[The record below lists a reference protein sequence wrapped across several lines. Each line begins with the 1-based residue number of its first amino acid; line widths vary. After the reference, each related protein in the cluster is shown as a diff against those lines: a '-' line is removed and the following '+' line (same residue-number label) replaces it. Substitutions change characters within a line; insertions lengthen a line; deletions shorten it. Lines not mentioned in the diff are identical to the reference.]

1 MTAALPHSAHTYRFQ
16 LSGFS
21 FKENFTLPA
30 QSVANLAAA
39 MFSLLTIG
47 ISWQFAILAGGVG
60 LLTALTAASLFA
72 RAPAASGRARA
83 MWIAGGALTLL
94 GAAVAVGL
102 IAEQASGTAPIAA
115 GAAIGLGLGSGLYWL
130 AAVNAAKQDLRDAAL
145 SYMTQGLCMFD
156 GPGRLV
162 FWNKRFAEIYKIEG
176 RLRIGFSLRDILRER
191 MAVGTLAED
200 PDEFARRAIAAAKA
214 GQKFTHVFELSDG
227 RKIAVNNEPR
237 PKGGWVSTHEDISE
251 RLQVAQERAAIRD
264 QEQRRALVDSAIA
277 AFRPQMEDLIGS
289 VSGKASAMRGT
300 ASSLFAASQQTSHR
314 AGGAVRSF
322 DEASANVKIV
332 AAAADELS
340 HSIAEIS
347 NQLMQ
352 MSEVVRLAT
361 TEAQAANQEIAGLS
375 DGAQK
380 IGDVVKLIRAIAEQT
395 NLLALNATIEAARAG
410 DAGRG
415 FAVVAAEVKS
425 LAVQTA
431 KATEEIANHILAVQ
445 ISTGGAVEAM
455 RRIALRM
462 QAINES
468 TATVSA
474 AVEQQNSATGDI
486 KHNVAS
492 ATHGTNAMAA
502 VLGEVAGAT
511 TETRS
516 SAQTVLDASETV
528 AKDIAKLRAN
538 VEAFL
543 AKVAV

>member
-1 MTAALPHSAHTYRFQ
+1 
-16 LSGFS
+16 
-21 FKENFTLPA
+21 
-30 QSVANLAAA
+30 
-39 MFSLLTIG
+39 MFPLLTIG
-47 ISWQFAILAGGVG
+47 MPWQFAILAGGVA
-60 LLTALTAASLFA
+60 LLAAFAAASLFT
-72 RAPAASGRARA
+72 RGRETSGRARA
-83 MWIAGGALTLL
+83 MRIAVGAVTLVC
-94 GAAVAVGL
+94 AAIAIGL
-102 IAEQASGTAPIAA
+102 IAQQVSALAPIAA
-115 GAAIGLGLGSGLYWL
+115 GAAIGLGLGGGLYWL
-130 AAVNAAKQDLRDAAL
+130 AAANGAQEDLRDAAL
-145 SYMTQGLCMFD
+145 SYMIQGLCMFD

-162 FWNKRFAEIYKIEG
+162 FWNKRFAEIYRLEG

-191 MAVGTLAED
+191 IAVGTLAED
-200 PDEFARRAIAAAKA
+200 PDEFARRAITAARA
-214 GQKFTHVFELSDG
+214 GKKFTHVFELSDG

-237 PKGGWVSTHEDISE
+237 PSGGWVSTHEDITE
-251 RLQVAQERAAIRD
+251 RLQAAQERAALHD
-264 QEQRRALVDSAIA
+264 QEQRRTLVDSAIA
-277 AFRPQMEDLIGS
+277 AFRPQMENLIGS
-289 VSGKASAMRGT
+289 VSGSAGAMRDT
-300 ASSLFAASQQTSHR
+300 ASSLFDSSQQTSQR
-314 AGGAVRSF
+314 AAGAVRAF

-332 AAAADELS
+332 TAAADELS

-361 TEAQAANQEIAGLS
+361 TEAQATNQEIAGLA

-445 ISTGGAVEAM
+445 TSTGGAVEAI

-468 TATVSA
+468 TSAASA
-474 AVEQQNSATGDI
+474 AVEQQNAATGDI
-486 KHNVAS
+486 KHNVTS
-492 ATHGTNAMAA
+492 AADGTNAMAA

-511 TETRS
+511 TETRAA
-516 SAQTVLDASETV
+516 AQTVLDASEMV
-528 AKDIAKLRAN
+528 ADDIGKLRAN

-543 AKVAV
+543 TKVAV

>member
-1 MTAALPHSAHTYRFQ
+1 MI
-16 LSGFS
+16 
-21 FKENFTLPA
+21 
-30 QSVANLAAA
+30 
-39 MFSLLTIG
+39 SLLMIG
-47 ISWQFAILAGGVG
+47 IPWQSAILAGGVG
-60 LLTALTAASLFA
+60 LLAALAAAGVFA
-72 RAPAASGRARA
+72 RPRQTSGRARA
-83 MWIAGGALTLL
+83 MWIAVGAAIVLC
-94 GAAVAVGL
+94 AAVAVDL
-102 IAEQASGTAPIAA
+102 VVERASGIAPIAA
-115 GAAIGLGLGSGLYWL
+115 GAAIGLGLGGGLYWL
-130 AAVNAAKQDLRDAAL
+130 AAANGVQQDLRDAAL

-162 FWNKRFAEIYKIEG
+162 FWNKRFAEIYRIEG

-191 MAVGTLAED
+191 IAVGTLAED
-200 PDEFARRAIAAAKA
+200 PEEFARRATAAARDGK
-214 GQKFTHVFELSDG
+214 KFTHVFELSDG

-237 PKGGWVSTHEDISE
+237 PRGGWVSTHEDISE
-251 RLQVAQERAAIRD
+251 RLQATQERAALRD
-264 QEQRRALVDSAIA
+264 QEQRRALVDAAIA
-277 AFRPQMEDLIGS
+277 AFRPQMENLIGS
-289 VSGKASAMRGT
+289 VSGSAGAMHNT
-300 ASSLFAASQQTSHR
+300 ASSLFDSSQQTSQR
-314 AGGAVRSF
+314 AAGAVRAF

-332 AAAADELS
+332 AAAAEELS
-340 HSIAEIS
+340 QSIAEIS

-361 TEAQAANQEIAGLS
+361 TEAQATDQEIAGLS

-431 KATEEIANHILAVQ
+431 KATEEIADHILAVQ
-445 ISTGGAVEAM
+445 TSTGGAVEAI

-468 TATVSA
+468 ASEASA
-474 AVEQQNSATGDI
+474 AVEQQNAATGDI
-486 KHNVAS
+486 KHNVTS
-492 ATHGTNAMAA
+492 AADGTNAMAA

-511 TETRS
+511 TETRAA
-516 SAQTVLDASETV
+516 AQTVLDASETV
-528 AKDIAKLRAN
+528 AKDIGKLRAN

>member
-1 MTAALPHSAHTYRFQ
+1 
-16 LSGFS
+16 
-21 FKENFTLPA
+21 
-30 QSVANLAAA
+30 

-47 ISWQFAILAGGVG
+47 MPWQFAILAGGVA
-60 LLTALTAASLFA
+60 LLAALAAATLFT
-72 RAPAASGRARA
+72 RGQETSRRARG
-83 MWIAGGALTLL
+83 MRIAVGAVTLVC
-94 GAAVAVGL
+94 AAIAIGL
-102 IAEQASGTAPIAA
+102 IAQQGSALAPIAA
-115 GAAIGLGLGSGLYWL
+115 GAAIGLGLGGGLYWL
-130 AAVNAAKQDLRDAAL
+130 AAANGAQQDLRDAAL

-162 FWNKRFAEIYKIEG
+162 FWNKRFAEIYRIEG

-191 MAVGTLAED
+191 IAVGTLAED
-200 PDEFARRAIAAAKA
+200 PEEFARRATAAARDGK
-214 GQKFTHVFELSDG
+214 KFTHVFELSDG
-227 RKIAVNNEPR
+227 RKIAVSNEPR
-237 PKGGWVSTHEDISE
+237 PRGGWVSTHEDISE
-251 RLQVAQERAAIRD
+251 RLQAAQERVALRD
-264 QEQRRALVDSAIA
+264 QEQRRALVDAAIA
-277 AFRPQMEDLIGS
+277 AFRPQMENLIGS
-289 VSGKASAMRGT
+289 VSGSAGAMRGT
-300 ASSLFAASQQTSHR
+300 ASSLFDSSQQTSQR
-314 AGGAVRSF
+314 AAGAVRAF
-322 DEASANVKIV
+322 DKASANVKIV
-332 AAAADELS
+332 AAAAEELS
-340 HSIAEIS
+340 QSIAEIS

-361 TEAQAANQEIAGLS
+361 TEAQATNQEIAGLA

-380 IGDVVKLIRAIAEQT
+380 IGNVVRLIRAIAEQT

-431 KATEEIANHILAVQ
+431 KATEEIADHILAVQ
-445 ISTGGAVEAM
+445 TSTGGAVEAI

-468 TATVSA
+468 ASAASA
-474 AVEQQNSATGDI
+474 AVEQQNAATGDI
-486 KHNVAS
+486 KHNVTS
-492 ATHGTNAMAA
+492 AADGTNAMAA

-511 TETRS
+511 TETRA
-516 SAQTVLDASETV
+516 SAQTVLGASETV

>member
-1 MTAALPHSAHTYRFQ
+1 
-16 LSGFS
+16 
-21 FKENFTLPA
+21 
-30 QSVANLAAA
+30 

-47 ISWQFAILAGGVG
+47 IPWQFAILAGGVG
-60 LLTALTAASLFA
+60 LLAALAAAGVFA
-72 RAPAASGRARA
+72 RVRQTSGRARA
-83 MWIAGGALTLL
+83 VWIVVGAVIVLC
-94 GAAVAVGL
+94 AAMAIDLVA
-102 IAEQASGTAPIAA
+102 QRASGIVPIAA
-115 GAAIGLGLGSGLYWL
+115 GAAIGLGLGGGLYWL
-130 AAVNAAKQDLRDAAL
+130 AAANGAREDLRDAAL
-145 SYMTQGLCMFD
+145 SYMIQGLCMFD

-162 FWNKRFAEIYKIEG
+162 FWNKRFAEIYRLQG

-200 PDEFARRAIAAAKA
+200 PDEFTRRATTAARDGKTF
-214 GQKFTHVFELSDG
+214 KHVFELSDG

-237 PKGGWVSTHEDISE
+237 PSGGWVSTHEDITE
-251 RLQVAQERAAIRD
+251 RLQAAQERAALRD
-264 QEQRRALVDSAIA
+264 QEQRRVLVDSAIA

-300 ASSLFAASQQTSHR
+300 ASSLFAASEQTSQR
-314 AGGAVRSF
+314 AAGAVRSF

-332 AAAADELS
+332 AAAAEELS
-340 HSIAEIS
+340 QSIAEIS
-347 NQLMQ
+347 NQLMR

-361 TEAQAANQEIAGLS
+361 NEAQATNQEIAGLS

-445 ISTGGAVEAM
+445 TSTGGAVEAI

-468 TATVSA
+468 ESAASA
-474 AVEQQNSATGDI
+474 AVEQQNAATGDI
-486 KHNVAS
+486 KHNVTS
-492 ATHGTNAMAA
+492 AADGTNAMAA

-511 TETRS
+511 TETRA
-516 SAQTVLDASETV
+516 SAQTVLGASETV